1 MATRYTTE
9 LNLKDEVE
17 EIQKI
22 AEALSNETRLEILNT
37 IRNNR
42 EINHQEIAKLIDKSP
57 ATVSSHMKYL
67 IRAGILE
74 DVKLKGL
81 RGRIKKVPRFLVNE
95 ITIIFSD

>member
-1 MATRYTTE
+1 MSDIWMKTLSLDNIEKLRI
-9 LNLKDEVE
+9 V
-17 EIQKI
+17 
-22 AEALSNETRLEILNT
+22 AEALANETRLLMLVSL
-37 IRNNR
+37 RNHR
-42 EINHQEIAKLIDKSP
+42 EISHQELAKLIDKSP

-95 ITIIFSD
+95 IIINLG